1 MKIIENTP
9 FSVFSLRLRGD
20 ALEGALLCIP
30 AIIALSCLLSGVHQL
45 FCKKGCCVIICRFCP
60 LLHFPPHPLP
70 VPFFRIS
77 VLIRTARKKEKSTMI
92 EAKASRTRERKETVF
107 NEKKTVRDF
116 GRSDAGQQL
125 RHECDGGRICTGT
138 VHGLRSGESN
148 HHGHA
153 GTDIPRRNWGISMAS
168 PPFWKWMG
176 SSSRT

>member
-1 MKIIENTP
+1 
-9 FSVFSLRLRGD
+9 
-20 ALEGALLCIP
+20 
-30 AIIALSCLLSGVHQL
+30 
-45 FCKKGCCVIICRFCP
+45 
-60 LLHFPPHPLP
+60 
-70 VPFFRIS
+70 
-77 VLIRTARKKEKSTMI
+77 MI

-168 PPFWKWMG
+168 PPFWKVDGLKFKDLNGNGQLDVYEDW
-176 SSSRT
+176 RQDVDARVKDLYD